1 MFLFY
6 RIINILI
13 LLFRH
18 PLYNIKLYIFL
29 FEIQTV
35 RLMFY
40 IKDYLNHIIYEET

>member
-18 PLYNIKLYIFL
+18 PLSILKLYIFL
-29 FEIQTV
+29 FEIYSV
-35 RLMFY
+35 RLMFC
-40 IKDYLNHIIYEET
+40 IKDYLNYILYEDI